1 MANFI
6 KDPQAKLDFTV
17 DWSDWLGLNEIIV
30 SSSWSSPDGLTIE
43 TSGYDSNYA
52 VVWLSGGTAGTTYR
66 LINTITTNSS
76 PARIDQR
83 TITIKAQE
91 R

>member
-6 KDPQAKLDFTV
+6 KDPQSKLDYSV
-17 DWSDWLGLNEIIV
+17 DWSDWLASGEEIAT
-30 SSSWSSPDGLTIE
+30 STWQSLDGLVIE
-43 TSGYDSNYA
+43 TSGFTGTFA
-52 VVWLSGGTAGTTYR
+52 VVWVSGGTAGTTYR
-66 LINTITTNSS
+66 LTNTMTTNNS

-83 TITIKAQE
+83 TITIKVQE

>member
-6 KDPQAKLDFTV
+6 KDPQSTLDFSV
-17 DWSDWLGLNEIIV
+17 DWSDWLSTNESIV
-30 SSSWSSPDGLTIE
+30 SSTWDSIDGMTIQ
-43 TSGYDSNYA
+43 TSAYA
-52 VVWLSGGTAGTTYR
+52 GTFATVWVSGGTAGTTYR
-66 LINTITTNSS
+66 LTNTITTDNS